1 MITIKIKTWKDWK
14 KNFIEWV
21 KEPRRKTCKEY
32 VDYMV
37 ALQKQTLYKKIED
50 TCDKY
55 NNMRE
60 GQIQDITEAVEKCVA
75 ACAEENRKLINESLP
90 VKFF

>member
-14 KNFIEWV
+14 KDFIDWV
-21 KEPRRKTCKEY
+21 KEPRRNTCKEY
-32 VDYMV
+32 VDYME
-37 ALQKQTLYKKIED
+37 ALQKQTLYKIIED

-60 GQIQDITEAVEKCVA
+60 GQIQDIIEAVEKSVA
-75 ACAEENRKLINESLP
+75 DCAKETRNLIDDCHP

>member
-1 MITIKIKTWKDWK
+1 MIVIKIKTWKDWK
-14 KNFIEWV
+14 NDFIDWV

-32 VDYMV
+32 VNYME
-37 ALQKQTLYKKIED
+37 ALQKQTLYKIIED
-50 TCDKY
+50 TCDRY

-60 GQIQDITEAVEKCVA
+60 GQINDIIESVEKCVT
-75 ACAEENRKLINESLP
+75 ACAKETHKLIDESQP